1 MCRCMPAWALYRE
14 CKTSEKEVLSS
25 PPPLIQQTMTA
36 IKFQKRQS
44 TIPVNYNDTN
54 ILHKYE

>member
-1 MCRCMPAWALYRE
+1 MPAWALYRE